1 MVGKTKDETQTRP
14 VHWGPLIYHTGVEES
29 TMNSRGKEFIKT
41 QNPQTP
47 DKTHKHLT
55 SWNKGAIL
63 DTGLGA

>member
-47 DKTHKHLT
+47 
-55 SWNKGAIL
+55 GI
-63 DTGLGA
+63 GL